1 MEYPEDLLYSEDHL
15 WVLVEGDSA
24 TIGLSEH
31 IQAMLDEVVSVDLA
45 EEGDQLDLGSPMASV
60 ESSDDLLEV
69 YSPLSGEI
77 IEVNEGLADS
87 PEWVHVSPYED
98 GWLLRVK
105 ITAPEE
111 LDDLLNAKEYREFIE
126 EE

>member
-15 WVLVEGDSA
+15 WIMIEGDTA

-31 IQAMLDEVVSVDLA
+31 VQEMLEKVVSVDLA

-60 ESSDDLLEV
+60 ESTDDLLEV
-69 YSPLSGEI
+69 YAPLSGEV
-77 IEVNEGLADS
+77 IEVNEGLMDS

-98 GWLLRVK
+98 GWLLRIKV
-105 ITAPEE
+105 TTPEE
-111 LDDLLNAKEYREFIE
+111 LEDLLSADEYREFIE
-126 EE
+126 GD